1 MKKWITII
9 FSSLTA
15 LTVNAQQTTKNSIE
29 MADVMRA
36 SGKIY
41 VVVAV
46 LCVILTGL
54 IIYLIQ
60 LDKKISRLEREVNIK
75 IKK

>member
-1 MKKWITII
+1 MKKWILII
-9 FSSLTA
+9 FSNMIAMGLY
-15 LTVNAQQTTKNSIE
+15 AQEASDNSIE
-29 MADVMRA
+29 MADVMRS

-46 LCVILTGL
+46 LCVILTGI

-60 LDKKISRLEREVNIK
+60 LDRKISRLEQEVDNK

>member
-1 MKKWITII
+1 MKKWILII
-9 FSSLTA
+9 FSNMIAMGLY
-15 LTVNAQQTTKNSIE
+15 AQEAADNSIE
-29 MADVMRA
+29 MADVMRS

-46 LCVILTGL
+46 LCVILTGI

-60 LDKKISRLEREVNIK
+60 LDRKISRLEQEVDTK

>member
-1 MKKWITII
+1 MIAMG
-9 FSSLTA
+9 LY
-15 LTVNAQQTTKNSIE
+15 AQEASDNSIE
-29 MADVMRA
+29 MADVMRS

-46 LCVILTGL
+46 LCVILTGI

-60 LDKKISRLEREVNIK
+60 LDRKISRLEQEVDNK

>member
-1 MKKWITII
+1 MKKWILII
-9 FSSLTA
+9 FSNMIAMGLY
-15 LTVNAQQTTKNSIE
+15 AQEAADNSIE
-29 MADVMRA
+29 MADVMRS

-46 LCVILTGL
+46 LCVILTGI

-60 LDKKISRLEREVNIK
+60 LDRKISRLEQEVDNK